1 MTASDA
7 LLECGAASLP
17 VNVPAAARHF
27 GVKMIGY
34 SDFISLY
41 DVDADY
47 IYRNISY
54 GGFSLMLEGRYI
66 CVINEN
72 LCGKARRKWT
82 SAHELG
88 HILSGHISAEKQSL
102 TQSEERE
109 AERFAAGFLAPL
121 TVLNFC
127 GVSSALEVERLCGI
141 SRQAAEIRFKEL
153 TRLRRSQEEAFRRE
167 MREAGSG
174 LAEFAG
180 SLRNE
185 AEYKL
190 LLRFLPFIT
199 SYISKRSAHDGY
211 EKYLA
216 QLANQQMAI

>member
-1 MTASDA
+1 MNASDA

-47 IYRNISY
+47 IYHNISY
-54 GGFSLMLEGRYI
+54 GGFSLMLEGRHI
-66 CVINEN
+66 CVINEK

-102 TQSEERE
+102 TQSEELE

-153 TRLRRSQEEAFRRE
+153 TRLRRSQEDAFRRE
-167 MREAGSG
+167 MRGSG
-174 LAEFAG
+174 STECNGLLDE
-180 SLRNE
+180 SELR
-185 AEYKL
+185 L

-199 SYISKRSAHDGY
+199 SYLSKRSAHDGY